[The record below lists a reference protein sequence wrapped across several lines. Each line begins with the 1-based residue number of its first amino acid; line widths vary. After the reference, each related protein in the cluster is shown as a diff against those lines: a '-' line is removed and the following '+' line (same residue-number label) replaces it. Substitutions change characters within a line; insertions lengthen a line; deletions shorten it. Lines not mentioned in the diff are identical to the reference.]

1 MDYKELA
8 LKKHEKWKG
17 KLSIETKVPIT
28 NKEELAIAYTPGVA
42 APCLEIKKINPQ
54 HLPTKEKGTLLQL

>member
-8 LKKHEKWKG
+8 LKKHEEWKG

-42 APCLEIKKINPQ
+42 APCLEIKKDKSCCSY
-54 HLPTKEKGTLLQL
+54 H